1 MREVVIIEDDFVI
14 AKILQASI
22 NKLQG
27 FTCDRLYS
35 NPLPFLEEGKKADII
50 ILDLNMPE
58 MHGLEAIPRILACC
72 EDMNIIVFTIQDD
85 SETIFK
91 ALQLGATGYIDKQSS
106 DIDLENAFQVVAGGG
121 AYMTPA
127 VARKIVNYFQTSRK
141 LIDRLTDREKEIAE
155 GIIDGLSY
163 KLIADRLFISIDTVR
178 MHIKGIYKKLQIN
191 SKGELFKI
199 WKG

>member
-1 MREVVIIEDDFVI
+1 
-14 AKILQASI
+14 
-22 NKLQG
+22 
-27 FTCDRLYS
+27 
-35 NPLPFLEEGKKADII
+35 
-50 ILDLNMPE
+50 
-58 MHGLEAIPRILACC
+58 
-72 EDMNIIVFTIQDD
+72 
-85 SETIFK
+85 
-91 ALQLGATGYIDKQSS
+91 
-106 DIDLENAFQVVAGGG
+106 
-121 AYMTPA
+121 MTPA

-178 MHIKGIYKKLQIN
+178 MHIKGINKKLQIN